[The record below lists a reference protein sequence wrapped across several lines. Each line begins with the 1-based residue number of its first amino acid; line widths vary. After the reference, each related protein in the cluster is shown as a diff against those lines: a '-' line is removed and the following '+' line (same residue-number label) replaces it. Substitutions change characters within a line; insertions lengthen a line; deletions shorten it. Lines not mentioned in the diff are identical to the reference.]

1 MNKTVVEANDY
12 LQTLERWLSP
22 SIQREVIIAPPF
34 TLLGTVAKYLSVSGL
49 GLELAA
55 QNLHFGDQ
63 GAYTGEI
70 SATMLC
76 DIGCRYVIVGHSER
90 RACFHESD
98 LIVHKKLKAAM
109 DVGLIPILCVGETF
123 PERQAGQ
130 TTSVIVRQLEIAM
143 GDDAGER
150 PLRVAYEPVW
160 AIGTGETPTP
170 LEVTSVHIEIG
181 RFFLKRWGENAR
193 IPQIVYGGSVTENN
207 TGDFIA
213 CAGIDGVLV
222 GGASLSAD
230 RFIKIIESGTNRMLT

>member
-1 MNKTVVEANDY
+1 MNKTVSEADDY
-12 LQTLERWLSP
+12 LQILEKQLFP
-22 SIQREVIIAPPF
+22 SIKREVIVAPPF

-70 SATMLC
+70 SAPMLR

-90 RACFHESD
+90 RTRFNEND

-109 DVGLIPILCVGETF
+109 DVGLIPILCVGETL

-130 TTSVIVRQLEIAM
+130 TISVIVQQLEIAI
-143 GDDAGER
+143 GDDVGER
-150 PLRVAYEPVW
+150 PMRVAYEPVW

-170 LEVTSVHIEIG
+170 LEVTAAHREIG
-181 RFFLKRWGENAR
+181 RFFRQRWGEKAR

-213 CAGIDGVLV
+213 CNGIDGVLV

-230 RFIKIIESGTNRMLT
+230 RFIKIIKAGTKEL